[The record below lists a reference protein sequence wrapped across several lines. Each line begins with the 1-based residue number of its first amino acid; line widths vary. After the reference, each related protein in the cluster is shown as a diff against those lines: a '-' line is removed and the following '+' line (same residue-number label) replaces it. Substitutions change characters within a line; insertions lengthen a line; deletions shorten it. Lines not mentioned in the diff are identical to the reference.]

1 MCGFEATLIPVLSF
15 EFVSLEDLFEK
26 VSLEGV
32 QLPYFQQSLGH
43 DCQGAVSYS
52 ELIILLPFLEPRVVF
67 PQTEVCPVMLY
78 TMKRML
84 SVLPKD
90 IGWLDRTIK
99 LTSSSHRHC
108 SKRKEDC
115 CTSYT
120 SYSLPEVHPSIA
132 PKSCTSSLRVKLFNG
147 CSHSFFSC

>member
-1 MCGFEATLIPVLSF
+1 MYGFEATLIPVLSF

-26 VSLEGV
+26 VSLEGF

-43 DCQGAVSYS
+43 HCQGAASYT
-52 ELIILLPFLEPRVVF
+52 ELIILLPFLVPCVVF
-67 PQTEVCPVMLY
+67 PLTEVCPVMLH
-78 TMKRML
+78 TMRGML

-90 IGWLDRTIK
+90 IGWLDRTGE

-115 CTSYT
+115 CT
-120 SYSLPEVHPSIA
+120 
-132 PKSCTSSLRVKLFNG
+132 N
-147 CSHSFFSC
+147 